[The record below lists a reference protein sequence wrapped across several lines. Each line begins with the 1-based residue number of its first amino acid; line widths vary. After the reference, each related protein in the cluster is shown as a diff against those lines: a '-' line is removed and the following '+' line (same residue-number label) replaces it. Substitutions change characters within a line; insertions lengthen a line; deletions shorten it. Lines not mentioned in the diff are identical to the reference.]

1 MPLNT
6 LSNKTSTGIKP
17 QQTAFQNF
25 QTTMNNMKTQ
35 QQPTLLS
42 NFYGLAKNTTGNF
55 QQQGKEINKQT
66 TAQKDLYSD
75 DKIKAMMDDLKSK
88 TKTKIADTTTKLDTG
103 VAGVG
108 NTISFP
114 GSPSDET
121 IKGLNDGTYKA
132 NTTVT
137 PEQNQANIDKINT
150 DMADGKIDDPEN
162 RKLFDSLFMSD
173 RTAEAEKML
182 AEMLGSI
189 GKGMGVPVDPA
200 APPVAE
206 GVGAN
211 PADSI
216 NTDGDWGAS
225 YTGSAEERNKQLENL
240 RKQAIADL
248 LGVEYNVADDVTP
261 NDTWKGQLMGTNDY
275 ENLAYNQSQLLENP
289 NSTPESVY
297 GALGLSQ
304 TGNAY
309 MDAMNRASARDGA
322 LNAMQS
328 AEGTTANRDAA
339 TQGFT
344 NEKKSYADTMKD
356 IESRWDTAGAA
367 TQAELDKSK
376 TDAKIAI
383 EGKDIGTKSTEDIA
397 KQAKVLTDAQAKA
410 QGIKA
415 TNAKDSEYQALLKKN
430 KDLYTK
436 QVAGEQ
442 EAARVAQVKAEKQ
455 AKVDEYKRDAV
466 TRGKAPE
473 DVEAVIAAADAAGTT
488 PEEIESVLSKLTD
501 EELKTYVTN
510 YGNAADTMG
519 TVNKVIQ
526 AAGIAIPNLPYAVVA
541 GLGGLIA
548 QFVLEGKKKKYEG
561 EQKKREE
568 AEEAAKK
575 DAENAAALQAAI
587 TANNEAYGSERDDP
601 PRRETPAE
609 REQTKAL
616 QTLTRNW
623 DNTLV

>member
-6 LSNKTSTGIKP
+6 LSNQTSIGVKP
-17 QQTAFQNF
+17 KQTAFQNF

-88 TKTKIADTTTKLDTG
+88 TKTKIADTSTKLNTG

-150 DMADGKIDDPEN
+150 DMVDGKIDDPEN
-162 RKLFDSLFMSD
+162 RKLLEGLSLGDS
-173 RTAEAEKML
+173 
-182 AEMLGSI
+182 
-189 GKGMGVPVDPA
+189 PVEVENLINA
-200 APPVAE
+200 
-206 GVGAN
+206 
-211 PADSI
+211 I

-248 LGVEYNVADDVTP
+248 LGVEYSVADDVTP

-322 LNAMQS
+322 LGAMQS

-383 EGKDIGTKSTEDIA
+383 EGKDIGIKSTEDIA

-410 QGIKA
+410 KGIKA

-430 KDLYTK
+430 KDLYVK

-442 EAARVAQVKAEKQ
+442 EAARVAQVKAERQ
-455 AKVDEYKRDAV
+455 AKVDDYRRDA
-466 TRGKAPE
+466 TTKGKAPE
-473 DVEAVIAAADAAGTT
+473 DVDAVISAAEAAGTT

-526 AAGIAIPNLPYAVVA
+526 AAGIAIPNLPYAVIA

-561 EQKKREE
+561 EQKRRAE
-568 AEEAAKK
+568 AEAVAKK
-575 DAENAAALQAAI
+575 AAADAAALAEAQAARQEYNDTQTTSRRADGSLSSSD
-587 TANNEAYGSERDDP
+587 TATGSTGYTDASGNHYSGINGDER
-601 PRRETPAE
+601 
-609 REQTKAL
+609 
-616 QTLTRNW
+616 
-623 DNTLV
+623 